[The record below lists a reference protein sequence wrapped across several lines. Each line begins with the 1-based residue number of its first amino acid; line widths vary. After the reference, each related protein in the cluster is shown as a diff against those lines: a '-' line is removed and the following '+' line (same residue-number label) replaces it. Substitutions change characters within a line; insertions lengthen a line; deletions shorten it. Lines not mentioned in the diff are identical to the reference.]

1 MSPFILGM
9 KHLLNNLLTLAVF
22 SKTPK
27 HRISGTSSSSL
38 VSNAPLCRI
47 PCAPSV
53 GSAVMCGRARG
64 SSHVAEPPR
73 AALARVPLGL
83 ARGRTSGPH
92 TLTCS
97 TEPRTPLSASLPFF
111 IKRKRLDRRDC
122 LPLAPVCVRTHTHPR
137 LRFLGHTPVHTTFS
151 GTYTATQ
158 DAQSTS
164 LSGLSCV

>member
-27 HRISGTSSSSL
+27 HRISGTSSSSS

-111 IKRKRLDRRDC
+111 IKRKRLDRKDC
-122 LPLAPVCVRTHTHPR
+122 LPLAPCACAHS
-137 LRFLGHTPVHTTFS
+137 LASAFS
-151 GTYTATQ
+151 GTRPCTQ
-158 DAQSTS
+158 PSRAPTQPPKTPRAHHCRD
-164 LSGLSCV
+164 